1 MLAAGAESV
10 GVPGGS
16 TSQQREQTH
25 WRSREVLNPEP
36 IEDERTLLDVEMRV
50 LEHFGCRVR
59 GFGSG
64 QEALAAGPEVL
75 CEARIALVDAVFG
88 GLETVLAL
96 RRINPQISTSAAGS
110 APSNSSWSRRN
121 EYCRLSDRTFHDP
134 RSQLAGRKRQKRG
147 NFSFYAMRAGDII
160 RV

>member
-50 LEHFGCRVR
+50 LEHFGCRV
-59 GFGSG
+59 
-64 QEALAAGPEVL
+64 
-75 CEARIALVDAVFG
+75 
-88 GLETVLAL
+88 
-96 RRINPQISTSAAGS
+96 
-110 APSNSSWSRRN
+110 
-121 EYCRLSDRTFHDP
+121 
-134 RSQLAGRKRQKRG
+134 
-147 NFSFYAMRAGDII
+147 
-160 RV
+160 